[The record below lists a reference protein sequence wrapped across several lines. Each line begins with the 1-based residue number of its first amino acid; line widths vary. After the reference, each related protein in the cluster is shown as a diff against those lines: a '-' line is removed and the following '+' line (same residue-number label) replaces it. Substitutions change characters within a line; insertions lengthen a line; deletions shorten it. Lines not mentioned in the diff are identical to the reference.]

1 MMLIGEHKW
10 SSYMSQPDVK
20 REPLIN
26 NPIRLSTEDIPASNR
41 QAWLSEVIGREYAN
55 VKITPPKNGVLFNEM
70 TIYPWQDLRL
80 SVIHS
85 NSINI
90 ERLPK
95 EPHYN
100 SQDNYFGVILLSGK
114 YLLEQNSR
122 EVYLQPGEM
131 TIYDATI
138 PHRIYCPQ
146 NFSKLIIS
154 IPRKQMRERMAGVE
168 HCTALKMKCDVGIGA
183 VTSKFIQS
191 IAAEA
196 SRMPS
201 ATFSE
206 ASDSALDLFTLALNN
221 VRPQNI
227 QLSRSRSLSLY
238 RVKDYVQRNLSNPAL
253 DSASIVAGTGLSER
267 YINELFHDEDTSL
280 MRHVWKQ
287 RLANCYRDL
296 ANPSLARKQV
306 SEIALHWGFN
316 DFSHFSRT
324 FKQQYGVTPR
334 GVKSLN

>member
-1 MMLIGEHKW
+1 MNQQNLNL
-10 SSYMSQPDVK
+10 
-20 REPLIN
+20 EPLHHH
-26 NPIRLSTEDIPASNR
+26 PIKLSTEDIPAPHR
-41 QAWLSEVIGREYAN
+41 QEWLSEVIGREYAN
-55 VKITPPKNGVLFNEM
+55 VRIAPPKHGALFNEM
-70 TIYPWQDLRL
+70 TIYPWQNLRL

-85 NSINI
+85 SSINI

-114 YLLEQNSR
+114 YLLEQNNR
-122 EVYLQPGEM
+122 EVYLQPGDM
-131 TIYDATI
+131 TIYDATL

-154 IPRKQMRERMAGVE
+154 IPRKQMRERVAGVE
-168 HCTALKMKCDVGIGA
+168 HCTALKMKADIGIGA
-183 VTSKFIQS
+183 VTSSFIQS
-191 IAAEA
+191 IAKEA
-196 SRMPS
+196 NQMTSNAFS
-201 ATFSE
+201 A

-227 QLSRSRSLSLY
+227 HLSRSRSLSLY
-238 RVKDYVQRNLSNPAL
+238 RVKDFVARNLTNSAL

-267 YINELFHDEDTSL
+267 YINELFHDEELSL

-296 ANPSLARKQV
+296 SNPSFMSKQI

-316 DFSHFSRT
+316 DFSHFSRA

-334 GVKSLN
+334 SVKALN